1 MPTEC
6 QNALFKW
13 AALLLRE
20 LLQGEAFEFNFHS
33 LGLHR
38 DLAFGNG
45 ALFAVVDEV
54 AIDPDFHFVALAFDD
69 HFVPLADGLFG
80 AVGEVENAAGVAF
93 LAAPLLILS
102 FRTSF
107 LHVGDLD
114 VLVDTPEISS
124 IGVMHLYFNGG
135 REHFVERAG
144 SGRVNEDPAIARLGG
159 EAVFQFEA
167 IVLVG
172 SVGDE
177 VTAGF
182 SKADE
187 HAVSRDEAGLDVGV
201 LVSSRNIGMPTFEV
215 FAVEQFD
222 DLILRRELGSER
234 KEGGEN
240 ENFFHDRCF
249 YSTVMDL
256 AMFLAGRVLSWSSAF
271 PGFYST
277 VTDLA
282 RFRGWSMEQPLRRA
296 MW

>member
-6 QNALFKW
+6 QNVLFKL

-20 LLQGEAFEFNFHS
+20 LPQGEAFEFHFHS

-54 AIDPDFHFVALAFDD
+54 AIDPDFHFVALAFND

-93 LAAPLLILS
+93 LAAPLLVLS
-102 FRTSF
+102 FRTTL

-114 VLVDTPEISS
+114 VFVDAPEISS
-124 IGVMHLYFNGG
+124 IGVMHLYFDGG
-135 REHFVERAG
+135 REHFVERTG
-144 SGRVNEDPAIARLGG
+144 SRRVNEDTAIAWLGG
-159 EAVFQFEA
+159 ESVFQFES

-172 SVGDE
+172 GVGDE
-177 VTAGF
+177 VAAGF

-187 HAVSRDEAGLDVGV
+187 HAVSRDEAGLDIGI
-201 LVSSRNIGMPTFEV
+201 LVSSRDIGMPTCEV
-215 FAVEQFD
+215 LAVEE
-222 DLILRRELGSER
+222 LNYAILRRELGSER

-240 ENFFHDRCF
+240 ENFFHERCF
-249 YSTVMDL
+249 YSAVMDL
-256 AMFLAGRVLSWSSAF
+256 AMFLAG
-271 PGFYST
+271 
-277 VTDLA
+277 
-282 RFRGWSMEQPLRRA
+282 
-296 MW
+296 